1 MSIVEELRNK
11 TSRDN
16 RELLNRAALEIEDL
30 EKNLEGAYAKIETL
44 QAEADKWH
52 ERCVEMHSIA
62 EAKSKEL
69 TELKQKYTG
78 NKHHGG
84 KHMIISKKKYYK
96 QLCDEI
102 SQEERDR
109 CIYEKIDLLIRKFQD
124 LERKYELATAER
136 EANVKGFT
144 EELENIRYKVA
155 SEIFDDLDGLTYIM
169 AKGDMGELDFY
180 GMVDQLKKKY
190 LGGE

>member
-16 RELLNRAALEIEDL
+16 RELLDRAASEIEDL
-30 EKNLEGAYAKIETL
+30 ERNLDAAYAKMETL

-52 ERCVEMHSIA
+52 ARCVDMHSIA
-62 EAKSKEL
+62 SDRSKEL
-69 TELKQKYTG
+69 AELKK
-78 NKHHGG
+78 KHTGG
-84 KHMIISKKKYYK
+84 KHMIINKKKYYK

-109 CIYEKIDLLIRKFQD
+109 CIHEKIDLLAREFQA
-124 LERKYELATAER
+124 LQRKYELATAER

-144 EELENIRYKVA
+144 EELANIRYKVA

>member
-1 MSIVEELRNK
+1 
-11 TSRDN
+11 
-16 RELLNRAALEIEDL
+16 
-30 EKNLEGAYAKIETL
+30 
-44 QAEADKWH
+44 
-52 ERCVEMHSIA
+52 
-62 EAKSKEL
+62 
-69 TELKQKYTG
+69 
-78 NKHHGG
+78 
-84 KHMIISKKKYYK
+84 MIINKKKHYK

-102 SQEERDR
+102 FQEERDR
-109 CIYEKIDLLIRKFQD
+109 CIHEKIDLLAREFQT
-124 LERKYELATAER
+124 LQRKYELATAER

-144 EELENIRYKVA
+144 EELANIRYKVA